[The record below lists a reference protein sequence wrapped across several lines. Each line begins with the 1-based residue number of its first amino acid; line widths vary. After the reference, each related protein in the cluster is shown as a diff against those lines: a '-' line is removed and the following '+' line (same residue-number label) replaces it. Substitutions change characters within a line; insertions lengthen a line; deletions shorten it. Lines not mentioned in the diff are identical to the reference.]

1 MSDELLQKS
10 ALELA
15 QLIRTKQI
23 SPLELTHLY
32 LDRIEKFACQI
43 GSFVHVAGESA
54 LATASA
60 QTEQLSQITDNA
72 QLPPFFGVP
81 TAIKDLNAVAGM
93 PVSYGVAALQG
104 NIAQYDEGIV
114 TRMKMAGFILLGKT
128 ATSQTG
134 FHLLVKF

>member
-32 LDRIEKFACQI
+32 LDRIEKFDFQI

-54 LATASA
+54 IATASI
-60 QTEQLSQITDNA
+60 QTEQ
-72 QLPPFFGVP
+72 
-81 TAIKDLNAVAGM
+81 
-93 PVSYGVAALQG
+93 
-104 NIAQYDEGIV
+104 
-114 TRMKMAGFILLGKT
+114 
-128 ATSQTG
+128 
-134 FHLLVKF
+134 